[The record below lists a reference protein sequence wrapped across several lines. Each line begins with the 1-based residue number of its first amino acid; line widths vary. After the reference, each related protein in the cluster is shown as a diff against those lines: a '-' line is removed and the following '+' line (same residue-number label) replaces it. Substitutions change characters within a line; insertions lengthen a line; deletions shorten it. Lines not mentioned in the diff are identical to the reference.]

1 MSSCDSADLRIA
13 LTALRS
19 YCAGHGLG
27 ASCIILC
34 GYPKSGNTLARFVYH
49 NLIRVRNGGAGET
62 LTYTQLNAACPNGG
76 FPTGLAAAGF
86 LPPVGIDHRGFPL
99 MLHGHQPWSPAW
111 REIGKTL
118 FVHRDPLDALIGGW
132 YATVDFPAQPAD
144 REPIDAFVLRNLPR
158 WIEMQVTSAG
168 RADAVLR
175 YETVMRDAMV
185 AFAEAFAILGIP
197 HSASELAQAVAM
209 SRFDRIR
216 AMEDRHGQRH
226 GHRADPEH
234 RRTAG
239 LPPWRDDPAVRFTRS
254 GASGQWRRELLPD
267 TIARARAML
276 DSYGLARL
284 LTGPEGTDGRDNK
297 RE

>member
-1 MSSCDSADLRIA
+1 MTGCDRAEFRNA
-13 LTALRS
+13 LTSLRS

-49 NLIRVRNGGAGET
+49 NLIRVRNGGADET

-76 FPTGLAAAGF
+76 FPDGLAAAGF
-86 LPPVGIDHRGFPL
+86 RPPAGMDHRGFSL
-99 MLHGHQPWSPAW
+99 MLHGHQPWSAEW

-118 FVHRDPLDALIGGW
+118 FVHRDPLDALIGSW

-144 REPIDAFVLRNLPR
+144 REPIDPFVLRNLPR

-168 RADAVLR
+168 HADAVLC
-175 YETVMRDAMV
+175 YEAIMRDAMS
-185 AFAEAFAILGIP
+185 AFAGAFATLRIP
-197 HSASELAQAVAM
+197 HSAAELALAVAM

-234 RRTAG
+234 RRAAG

-254 GASGQWRRELLPD
+254 GASGQWRWELQPD
-267 TIARARAML
+267 TVAQARAML
-276 DSYGLARL
+276 ESHGLAGL
-284 LTGPEGTDGRDNK
+284 LTEPGGADVRDNK
-297 RE
+297 GE

>member
-1 MSSCDSADLRIA
+1 MAGCDSAEFRNA
-13 LTALRS
+13 FACLRS
-19 YCAGHGLG
+19 YCADQGLG

-49 NLIRVRNGGAGET
+49 NLIRVRNGGARET

-76 FPTGLAAAGF
+76 FPDGLAAGF
-86 LPPVGIDHRGFPL
+86 RPPVGIDHRGFPL
-99 MLHGHQPWSPAW
+99 MLHGHQPWSAEW

-118 FVHRDPLDALIGGW
+118 FIHRDPLDALIGCW
-132 YATVDFPAQPAD
+132 YATVDFPVQAAD
-144 REPIDAFVLRNLPR
+144 REPIDPFVLRNLPR

-168 RADAVLR
+168 RADAVVR
-175 YETVMRDAMV
+175 YDTIMRDATAALAQ
-185 AFAEAFAILGIP
+185 AFAALGIP
-197 HSASELAQAVAM
+197 RSAVELAQAVAM

-234 RRTAG
+234 RRAAG

-254 GASGQWRRELLPD
+254 GASGQWRRELRPD
-267 TIARARAML
+267 TIAQARALL
-276 DSYGLARL
+276 DSHGLAGL
-284 LTGPEGTDGRDNK
+284 LTEPDGAEERDNK
-297 RE
+297 EE